1 MYTKDIIEI
10 QNLLYQYCWLVDS
23 GDFEGVGQLFKH
35 MDAFFD
41 GKPGFSK
48 SPEGYLKTMRG
59 IQKYEDGTPKTMHLC
74 VNPQITISEDGQTA
88 EARSYLIVTQGISGK
103 FNPQII
109 WMDRK
114 FDKFAKIDGKW
125 EFVYRN
131 NCTHAMGDISAHI
144 MGFKK

>member
-1 MYTKDIIEI
+1 
-10 QNLLYQYCWLVDS
+10 
-23 GDFEGVGQLFKH
+23 
-35 MDAFFD
+35 
-41 GKPGFSK
+41 
-48 SPEGYLKTMRG
+48 MRG
-59 IQKYEDGTPKTMHLC
+59 IMKYEDGTPKTMHLC
-74 VNPQITISEDGQTA
+74 VNPQITVSEDGQTA
-88 EARSYLIVTQGISGK
+88 EARSYLVVTQGITGQ

-144 MGFKK
+144 KGFKK